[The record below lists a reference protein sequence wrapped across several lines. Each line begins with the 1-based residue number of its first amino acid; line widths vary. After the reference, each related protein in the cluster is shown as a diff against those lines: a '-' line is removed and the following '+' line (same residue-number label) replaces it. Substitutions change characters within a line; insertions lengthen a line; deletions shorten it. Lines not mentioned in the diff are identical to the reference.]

1 MKLFEIYSPRPW
13 REILTGT
20 LLVCLALLGT
30 GLSAA
35 ATAETTSANSVSG
48 FFDNLGSK
56 LGLPRSSSEQTF
68 LQVDDAFVFS
78 AEVANGNTVVARWSI
93 ADGYYLYRDKFRFDL
108 ANSPDVSLGT
118 AQFPPSET
126 KQDANFGKVEIYH
139 RTVAITLPLARNST
153 VPASI
158 NLNVT
163 YQGCAEAGFCYPPTN
178 KTVTLHLPTAAS
190 ASGANTLDA
199 ALPEQDQLA
208 RLLSGGHTVAALAT
222 FFGLGLLLAFTPCVF
237 PMVPILSSIIVG
249 QHALRNTRRAFV
261 LSLVYVLAMAATYT
275 VAGVIAGMFGSN
287 LQATFQNPWVLT
299 AFSAVFVLLAFSM
312 FGFYKLQMPTALQSR
327 LAHLSNRQQAGSLPG
342 VALMGL
348 LSALIV
354 GPCMAAPLAAALI
367 VIGQSGDAVLGG
379 AALFALSIGMGVPL
393 LIVGTSLGK
402 WLPLAGGWMNTV
414 SAVFGVLLLA
424 LAVWMLSRILPA
436 AVTLALWALLLII
449 CAVYMGALERLE
461 PEATGWRKL
470 WKGVGLVMLIYGSL
484 LAIGAAS
491 GGRDVLQPLHSFTAA
506 GANPATTTADVSA
519 LPFKPIKGLA
529 QLEQELAQAR
539 AQGKPVMLD
548 FYADWCVAC
557 KEMEQF
563 TFSDPAVQQALSV
576 AILLRADVT
585 ADDATDRSLQKTLG
599 VFGPPTMIFY
609 GVDGQERKEYRLIGA
624 LNAGKFLSHARQA
637 LAPPSTL

>member
-1 MKLFEIYSPRPW
+1 MGAGITTTAP
-13 REILTGT
+13 
-20 LLVCLALLGT
+20 
-30 GLSAA
+30 A
-35 ATAETTSANSVSG
+35 ATTSSTNSVTG
-48 FFDNLGSK
+48 FFDNLSSK
-56 LGLPRSSSEQTF
+56 LGLPRSNSEQTF
-68 LQVDDAFVFS
+68 LEADEAYEFS
-78 AEVANGNTVVARWSI
+78 AEVADGNTVVARWRI
-93 ADGYYLYRDKFRFDL
+93 ADGYYMYRDKFRFDL
-108 ANSPDVSLGT
+108 VNSPDVSLGA

-126 KQDANFGKVEIYH
+126 KQDENFGKVEVYH
-139 RTVAITLPLARNST
+139 SAVAITLPLARNST
-153 VPASI
+153 VPATI
-158 NLNVT
+158 NLHAT
-163 YQGCAEAGFCYPPTN
+163 YQGCAEAGFCYPPIS
-178 KTVTLHLPTAAS
+178 KTVTLQLPAAVNTAS
-190 ASGANTLDA
+190 STTT
-199 ALPEQDQLA
+199 LPEQDQLA
-208 RLLSGGHTVAALAT
+208 RLLAGGHTWAALAT

-249 QHALRNTRRAFV
+249 QHAMRNTRRAFV
-261 LSLVYVLAMAATYT
+261 LSLVYVLAMAVTYT

-287 LQATFQNPWVLT
+287 LQATFQNPWVLG

-327 LAHLSNRQQAGSLPG
+327 LTHLSNRQQAGSLPG

-379 AALFALSIGMGVPL
+379 AALFALSLGMGVPL

-449 CAVYMGALERLE
+449 CAVYMGALERLQ
-461 PEATGWRKL
+461 PEASGWRKL

-491 GGRDVLQPLHSFTAA
+491 GGRDVLQPLQNFSAA
-506 GANPATTTADVSA
+506 GANPAAAATAAVAA
-519 LPFKPIKGLA
+519 LPFRPVKGLA
-529 QLEQELAQAR
+529 QLEQELNQAR
-539 AQGKPVMLD
+539 AQGRPVMLD

-576 AILLRADVT
+576 AVLLRADVT
-585 ADDATDRSLQKTLG
+585 ADDATDRTLQKTLG
-599 VFGPPTMIFY
+599 VFGPPTMLFY
-609 GVDGQERKEYRLIGA
+609 GLDGQERKEYRLIGA
-624 LNAGKFLSHARQA
+624 LNAGKFLSHVRQA
-637 LAPPSTL
+637 LTIPSAL

>member
-1 MKLFEIYSPRPW
+1 MKLCK
-13 REILTGT
+13 LT

-30 GLSAA
+30 GLPAA
-35 ATAETTSANSVSG
+35 ATAATNSTTSSVSG

-56 LGLPRSSSEQTF
+56 LGLPRSNSEQTF
-68 LQVDDAFVFS
+68 LEVDDAFVFS
-78 AEVANGNTVVARWSI
+78 AEMADGNTVVAHWNI
-93 ADGYYLYRDKFRFDL
+93 ADGYYMYRDKFRFNL
-108 ANSPDVSLGT
+108 VNSPDVSLGA

-126 KQDANFGKVEIYH
+126 KQDENFGKVEIYH

-158 NLNVT
+158 NLHVT

-178 KTVTLHLPTAAS
+178 KTVTLHLPVAAS
-190 ASGANTLDA
+190 VSTASGANSA
-199 ALPEQDQLA
+199 ALPKQDQLA
-208 RLLSGGHTVAALAT
+208 RLLAGGHTVAALAT

-287 LQATFQNPWVLT
+287 LQATFQNPWVLS
-299 AFSAVFVLLAFSM
+299 AFSAVFVLLALSM

-327 LAHLSNRQQAGSLPG
+327 LTHLSNRQQAGSLPG

-491 GGRDVLQPLHSFTAA
+491 GGRDVLQPLHSFAVA
-506 GANPATTTADVSA
+506 GANPAAAAVPA
-519 LPFKPIKGLA
+519 LPFRPVKDMA

-585 ADDATDRSLQKTLG
+585 ADDATDRALQKTLG

-609 GVDGQERKEYRLIGA
+609 GRDGQERKEYRLIGA
-624 LNAGKFLSHARQA
+624 LNAGKFLSHVRQA
-637 LAPPSTL
+637 LAPSSTL